1 MRDTVEIEKA
11 YLAHKLKINYIVEC
25 VKVSER
31 MCVIVSMCILMFVCG
46 LL

>member
-1 MRDTVEIEKA
+1 MRDIEIEKA

-25 VKVSER
+25 VKVSEHEH
-31 MCVIVSMCILMFVCG
+31 VIVSMCILMFACG